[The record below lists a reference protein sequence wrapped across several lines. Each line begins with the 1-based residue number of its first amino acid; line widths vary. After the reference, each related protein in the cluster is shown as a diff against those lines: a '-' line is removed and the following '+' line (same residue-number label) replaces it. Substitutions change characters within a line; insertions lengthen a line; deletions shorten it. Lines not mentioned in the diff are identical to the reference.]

1 MSIVLRPRFVRHEQG
16 PRSNFEIGWGEGG
29 GTISDSILGGGGGD
43 TFSY

>member
-29 GTISDSILGGGGGD
+29 GLLVTQYWGGGD